1 MNVRIIC
8 YFSAFVELVN
18 MYKYGIS
25 SLLTINLEI
34 IVETIY
40 NIGVDTG

>member
-1 MNVRIIC
+1 
-8 YFSAFVELVN
+8 

-25 SLLTINLEI
+25 SLSIINLEI
-34 IVETIY
+34 IIEKIY